1 MTIKDVERQ
10 TGITKANIR
19 FYEAQG
25 LIQPGRTD
33 SGYRSY
39 CPEDVEELKRVRLL
53 RLLDVPMEQVKALQQ
68 GKASLDGVLAGQLV
82 QIQEEKKRLS
92 DVTQVI
98 RQIRQNGEEY
108 PSLEPEPYLE
118 RLKGRETEDALI
130 SDRHPWR
137 RYWART
143 LDSGL
148 IGVWMLAAFPGAL
161 EGGGKLFQMQFLALS
176 LAAQILLEPLLLW
189 AVGWTPGKLL
199 LGIRVTGR
207 EETYF
212 PPGCGPNIWRTDIW
226 PGFLRSHTQGD
237 TGLCL
242 LEKGG
247 GRGTAPLGTGF
258 QTGFQKAFC
267 LALCTGSADVFG
279 NGTVCAVDCIGAV
292 VWRYAGKITG
302 QSIRKTD
309 KNLGSPTGGCPLSL

>member
-25 LIQPGRTD
+25 LIQPERTD

-39 CPEDVEELKRVRLL
+39 SAEDVEELKRVRLL

-118 RLKGRETEDALI
+118 RLKGRETQDALI

-189 AVGWTPGKLL
+189 SVGGTPGKLL

-207 EETYF
+207 EGERLTFRRAVGRTFGVLTY
-212 PPGCGPNIWRTDIW
+212 G
-226 PGFLRSHTQGD
+226 Q
-237 TGLCL
+237 
-242 LEKGG
+242 
-247 GRGTAPLGTGF
+247 
-258 QTGFQKAFC
+258 AFC
-267 LALCTGSADVFG
+267 VPTLREIRGYVCLRKAEDGELLPWEQDSRLDFKKLSA
-279 NGTVCAVDCIGAV
+279 
-292 VWRYAGKITG
+292 WRYALAVLTFLAMGLFALWTASE
-302 QSIRKTD
+302 QWF
-309 KNLGSPTGGCPLSL
+309 GGMLAR

>member
-82 QIQEEKKRLS
+82 RIQEEKKRLS

-98 RQIRQNGEEY
+98 RQIRQNGENY
-108 PSLEPEPYLE
+108 QSLEPEPYLE
-118 RLKGRETEDALI
+118 RLKGRETQDALI

-207 EETYF
+207 EGERLTFRRAVGRTFGVLTY
-212 PPGCGPNIWRTDIW
+212 G
-226 PGFLRSHTQGD
+226 Q
-237 TGLCL
+237 
-242 LEKGG
+242 
-247 GRGTAPLGTGF
+247 
-258 QTGFQKAFC
+258 AFC
-267 LALCTGSADVFG
+267 VPTLREIRGYVCLRKAEDGELLPWEQDSRLDFKKLSA
-279 NGTVCAVDCIGAV
+279 
-292 VWRYAGKITG
+292 WRYALAVLTFLAMGLYALWTASE
-302 QSIRKTD
+302 QWF
-309 KNLGSPTGGCPLSL
+309 GGMLAR

>member
-39 CPEDVEELKRVRLL
+39 SAEDVEELKRVRLL

-82 QIQEEKKRLS
+82 RIQEEKKRLS

-98 RQIRQNGEEY
+98 RQIRQNGENY
-108 PSLEPEPYLE
+108 QSLEPEPYLE
-118 RLKGRETEDALI
+118 RLKGRETQDALI

-199 LGIRVTGR
+199 LGIRVTNRNGER
-207 EETYF
+207 LTF
-212 PPGCGPNIWRTDIW
+212 QQATDRTINVLIYGL
-226 PGFLRSHTQGD
+226 GFH
-237 TGLCL
+237 
-242 LEKGG
+242 
-247 GRGTAPLGTGF
+247 APLLKEMRIYDCLGKAEDGELLPWEKDTQLIFRKVGF
-258 QTGFQKAFC
+258 WNYTLVVLIYLLIVVFVLWVGFRQA
-267 LALCTGSADVFG
+267 S
-279 NGTVCAVDCIGAV
+279 
-292 VWRYAGKITG
+292 
-302 QSIRKTD
+302 
-309 KNLGSPTGGCPLSL
+309 

>member
-1 MTIKDVERQ
+1 M
-10 TGITKANIR
+10 
-19 FYEAQG
+19 
-25 LIQPGRTD
+25 
-33 SGYRSY
+33 
-39 CPEDVEELKRVRLL
+39 EELKRVRLL

-207 EETYF
+207 EGERLTFRRAVGRTFGVLTY
-212 PPGCGPNIWRTDIW
+212 G
-226 PGFLRSHTQGD
+226 Q
-237 TGLCL
+237 
-242 LEKGG
+242 
-247 GRGTAPLGTGF
+247 
-258 QTGFQKAFC
+258 AFC
-267 LALCTGSADVFG
+267 VPTLREIRGYVCLRKAEDGELLPWEQDSRLDFKKLSA
-279 NGTVCAVDCIGAV
+279 
-292 VWRYAGKITG
+292 WRYALAVLTFLAMGLFALWTASE
-302 QSIRKTD
+302 QWF
-309 KNLGSPTGGCPLSL
+309 GGMLAR

>member
-39 CPEDVEELKRVRLL
+39 SAEDVEELKRVRLL

-82 QIQEEKKRLS
+82 RIQEEKKRLS

-207 EETYF
+207 EGERLTFRRAVGRTFGVLTY
-212 PPGCGPNIWRTDIW
+212 G
-226 PGFLRSHTQGD
+226 Q
-237 TGLCL
+237 
-242 LEKGG
+242 
-247 GRGTAPLGTGF
+247 
-258 QTGFQKAFC
+258 AFC
-267 LALCTGSADVFG
+267 VPTLREIRGYVCLRKAEDGELLPWEQDSRLDFKKLSA
-279 NGTVCAVDCIGAV
+279 
-292 VWRYAGKITG
+292 WRYALAVLTFLAMGLFALWTASE
-302 QSIRKTD
+302 QWF
-309 KNLGSPTGGCPLSL
+309 GGMLAR

>member
-82 QIQEEKKRLS
+82 QIHEEKKRLS

-118 RLKGRETEDALI
+118 RLKGRETQDALI

-199 LGIRVTGR
+199 LGIRVTNRNGER
-207 EETYF
+207 LTF
-212 PPGCGPNIWRTDIW
+212 QQATDRTINVLIYGL
-226 PGFLRSHTQGD
+226 GFH
-237 TGLCL
+237 
-242 LEKGG
+242 
-247 GRGTAPLGTGF
+247 APLLKEMRIYDCLGKAEDGELLPWEKDTQLIFRKVGF
-258 QTGFQKAFC
+258 WNYTLVVLIYLLIVVFVLWVGFRQA
-267 LALCTGSADVFG
+267 S
-279 NGTVCAVDCIGAV
+279 
-292 VWRYAGKITG
+292 
-302 QSIRKTD
+302 
-309 KNLGSPTGGCPLSL
+309 

>member
-39 CPEDVEELKRVRLL
+39 SAEDVEELKRVRLL

-82 QIQEEKKRLS
+82 RIQEEKKRLS

-108 PSLEPEPYLE
+108 PLLEPEPYLE
-118 RLKGRETEDALI
+118 RLKGRETRDALI

-148 IGVWMLAAFPGAL
+148 IGVWMLAMFPGAL
-161 EGGGKLFQMQFLALS
+161 DGGAKLFQMQFLALS
-176 LAAQILLEPLLLW
+176 LAAQILLEPLLLCS
-189 AVGWTPGKLL
+189 VGGTPGKLL

-207 EETYF
+207 EGERLTFRRAVGRTFGVLTY
-212 PPGCGPNIWRTDIW
+212 G
-226 PGFLRSHTQGD
+226 
-237 TGLCL
+237 
-242 LEKGG
+242 
-247 GRGTAPLGTGF
+247 
-258 QTGFQKAFC
+258 KAFC
-267 LALCTGSADVFG
+267 VPTLREIRGFVCLRKAEDGELLPWEQDSRLDFKKLSA
-279 NGTVCAVDCIGAV
+279 
-292 VWRYAGKITG
+292 WRYALAVLTFLAMGLFALWTASE
-302 QSIRKTD
+302 QWF
-309 KNLGSPTGGCPLSL
+309 GGMLAR

>member
-82 QIQEEKKRLS
+82 RIQEEKKRLS

-98 RQIRQNGEEY
+98 RQIRQNGENY
-108 PSLEPEPYLE
+108 QSLEPEPYLE
-118 RLKGRETEDALI
+118 RLKGRETQDALI

-189 AVGWTPGKLL
+189 SVGGTPGKLL

-207 EETYF
+207 EGERLTF
-212 PPGCGPNIWRTDIW
+212 QQATDRTINVLIYGL
-226 PGFLRSHTQGD
+226 GFH
-237 TGLCL
+237 
-242 LEKGG
+242 
-247 GRGTAPLGTGF
+247 APLLKEMRIYDCLGKAEDGELLPWEKDTQLIFKKIGF
-258 QTGFQKAFC
+258 WNYTLVVLIYLLIVVFVLWVGFRQA
-267 LALCTGSADVFG
+267 S
-279 NGTVCAVDCIGAV
+279 
-292 VWRYAGKITG
+292 
-302 QSIRKTD
+302 
-309 KNLGSPTGGCPLSL
+309 

>member
-68 GKASLDGVLAGQLV
+68 GKVSLDGVLAGQLV
-82 QIQEEKKRLS
+82 RIQEEQKRLG

-118 RLKGRETEDALI
+118 RLKGRETQDALI

-207 EETYF
+207 EGERLTFRRAVGRTFGVLTY
-212 PPGCGPNIWRTDIW
+212 G
-226 PGFLRSHTQGD
+226 Q
-237 TGLCL
+237 
-242 LEKGG
+242 
-247 GRGTAPLGTGF
+247 
-258 QTGFQKAFC
+258 AFC
-267 LALCTGSADVFG
+267 VPTLREIRGYACLRKAEDGELLPWEKDTQLIFRKVGFWNYTLVVLIYLLIVVFVLWVG
-279 NGTVCAVDCIGAV
+279 FRQA
-292 VWRYAGKITG
+292 
-302 QSIRKTD
+302 S
-309 KNLGSPTGGCPLSL
+309 

>member
-137 RYWART
+137 RYWARGV
-143 LDSGL
+143 DGVL
-148 IGVWMLAAFPGAL
+148 ILAMAYAAFPGL
-161 EGGGKLFQMQFLALS
+161 WMQLRAGWNVHLAQWAVLV
-176 LAAQILLEPLLLW
+176 LYNAALEPLLLW

-199 LGIRVTGR
+199 LGIRVTNRNGER
-207 EETYF
+207 LTF
-212 PPGCGPNIWRTDIW
+212 QQATDRTMNVLIYGL
-226 PGFLRSHTQGD
+226 GFH
-237 TGLCL
+237 
-242 LEKGG
+242 
-247 GRGTAPLGTGF
+247 APLLKEMRIYDCLGKAEDGELLPWEKDTQLIFRKVGF
-258 QTGFQKAFC
+258 WNYTLVVLIYLLIVVFVLWVGFRQA
-267 LALCTGSADVFG
+267 S
-279 NGTVCAVDCIGAV
+279 
-292 VWRYAGKITG
+292 
-302 QSIRKTD
+302 
-309 KNLGSPTGGCPLSL
+309 

>member
-39 CPEDVEELKRVRLL
+39 SAEDVEELKRVRLL

-82 QIQEEKKRLS
+82 RIQEEKKRLS
-92 DVTQVI
+92 DVAQVI
-98 RQIRQNGEEY
+98 RQIRQNGENY
-108 PSLEPEPYLE
+108 QSLEPEPYLNC
-118 RLKGRETEDALI
+118 LKGRETQDALI

-137 RYWART
+137 RWWART

-161 EGGGKLFQMQFLALS
+161 EGGAKLFQLRFLGLS
-176 LAAQILLEPLLLW
+176 LFAQILLEPLLLW
-189 AVGWTPGKLL
+189 AVGGTPGKLL
-199 LGIRVTGR
+199 LGIRVTNR
-207 EETYF
+207 EGERLSFRGAVSRTFGVLTY
-212 PPGCGPNIWRTDIW
+212 G
-226 PGFLRSHTQGD
+226 Q
-237 TGLCL
+237 
-242 LEKGG
+242 
-247 GRGTAPLGTGF
+247 
-258 QTGFQKAFC
+258 AFC
-267 LALCTGSADVFG
+267 VPTLREIRGYVCLRKAEDGELLPWEDHSRLNFKKLSA
-279 NGTVCAVDCIGAV
+279 
-292 VWRYAGKITG
+292 WRYAVAVLTFLAMGLFALWTASE
-302 QSIRKTD
+302 QWF
-309 KNLGSPTGGCPLSL
+309 GGMLAR

>member
-39 CPEDVEELKRVRLL
+39 SAEDVEELKRVRLL

-82 QIQEEKKRLS
+82 RIQEEKKRLS

-98 RQIRQNGEEY
+98 RQIRQNGENY

-199 LGIRVTGR
+199 LGIRVTNRNGER
-207 EETYF
+207 LTF
-212 PPGCGPNIWRTDIW
+212 QQATDRTINVLIYGL
-226 PGFLRSHTQGD
+226 GFH
-237 TGLCL
+237 
-242 LEKGG
+242 
-247 GRGTAPLGTGF
+247 APLLKEMRIYDCLGKAEDGELLPWEKDTQLIFKKIGF
-258 QTGFQKAFC
+258 WNYTLVVLIYLLIVVFVLWVGFRQA
-267 LALCTGSADVFG
+267 S
-279 NGTVCAVDCIGAV
+279 
-292 VWRYAGKITG
+292 
-302 QSIRKTD
+302 
-309 KNLGSPTGGCPLSL
+309 

>member
-82 QIQEEKKRLS
+82 RIHEEKKRLS

-118 RLKGRETEDALI
+118 RLKGRETQDALI

-189 AVGWTPGKLL
+189 SVGGTPGKLL
-199 LGIRVTGR
+199 LGIRVTNRNGER
-207 EETYF
+207 LTF
-212 PPGCGPNIWRTDIW
+212 QQATDRTINVLIYGL
-226 PGFLRSHTQGD
+226 GFH
-237 TGLCL
+237 
-242 LEKGG
+242 
-247 GRGTAPLGTGF
+247 APLLKEMRIYDCLGKAEDGELLPWEKDTQLIFRKVGF
-258 QTGFQKAFC
+258 WNYTLVVLIYLLIVVFVLWVGFRQA
-267 LALCTGSADVFG
+267 S
-279 NGTVCAVDCIGAV
+279 
-292 VWRYAGKITG
+292 
-302 QSIRKTD
+302 
-309 KNLGSPTGGCPLSL
+309 

>member
-39 CPEDVEELKRVRLL
+39 SAEDVEELKRVRLL

-82 QIQEEKKRLS
+82 RIQEEKKRLS

-207 EETYF
+207 EGERLTFRRAVGRTFGVLTY
-212 PPGCGPNIWRTDIW
+212 G
-226 PGFLRSHTQGD
+226 Q
-237 TGLCL
+237 
-242 LEKGG
+242 
-247 GRGTAPLGTGF
+247 
-258 QTGFQKAFC
+258 AFC
-267 LALCTGSADVFG
+267 VPTLREIRGYVCLRKAEDGELLPWEQDSILDFKKLSA
-279 NGTVCAVDCIGAV
+279 
-292 VWRYAGKITG
+292 WRYALAVLTFLAMGLFALWTASE
-302 QSIRKTD
+302 QWF
-309 KNLGSPTGGCPLSL
+309 GGMLAR

>member
-82 QIQEEKKRLS
+82 RIQEEKKRLS

-207 EETYF
+207 EGERLTFRRAVGRTFGVLTY
-212 PPGCGPNIWRTDIW
+212 G
-226 PGFLRSHTQGD
+226 Q
-237 TGLCL
+237 
-242 LEKGG
+242 
-247 GRGTAPLGTGF
+247 
-258 QTGFQKAFC
+258 AFC
-267 LALCTGSADVFG
+267 VPTLREIRGYVCLRKAEDGELLPWEQDSRLDFKKLSA
-279 NGTVCAVDCIGAV
+279 
-292 VWRYAGKITG
+292 WRYALAVLTFLAMGLFALWTASE
-302 QSIRKTD
+302 QWF
-309 KNLGSPTGGCPLSL
+309 GGMLAR

>member
-207 EETYF
+207 EGERLTFRRAVGRTFGVLTY
-212 PPGCGPNIWRTDIW
+212 G
-226 PGFLRSHTQGD
+226 Q
-237 TGLCL
+237 
-242 LEKGG
+242 
-247 GRGTAPLGTGF
+247 
-258 QTGFQKAFC
+258 AFC
-267 LALCTGSADVFG
+267 VPTLREIRGYVCLRKAEDGELLPWEQDSRLDFKKLSA
-279 NGTVCAVDCIGAV
+279 
-292 VWRYAGKITG
+292 WRYALAVLTFLAMGLFALWTASE
-302 QSIRKTD
+302 QWF
-309 KNLGSPTGGCPLSL
+309 GGMLAR

>member
-39 CPEDVEELKRVRLL
+39 SAEDVEELKRVRLL

-82 QIQEEKKRLS
+82 RIQEEKKRLS

-108 PSLEPEPYLE
+108 PLLEPEPYLE
-118 RLKGRETEDALI
+118 RLKGRETQDALI

-148 IGVWMLAAFPGAL
+148 IGVWMLAMFPGAL
-161 EGGGKLFQMQFLALS
+161 DGGAKLFQMQFLALS
-176 LAAQILLEPLLLW
+176 LAAQILLEPLLLCS
-189 AVGWTPGKLL
+189 VGGTPGKLL

-207 EETYF
+207 EGERLTFRRAVGRTFGVLTY
-212 PPGCGPNIWRTDIW
+212 G
-226 PGFLRSHTQGD
+226 Q
-237 TGLCL
+237 
-242 LEKGG
+242 
-247 GRGTAPLGTGF
+247 
-258 QTGFQKAFC
+258 AFC
-267 LALCTGSADVFG
+267 VPTLREIRGYVCLRKAEDGELLPWEQDSRLDFKKLSA
-279 NGTVCAVDCIGAV
+279 
-292 VWRYAGKITG
+292 WRYALAVLTFLAMGLFALWTASE
-302 QSIRKTD
+302 QWF
-309 KNLGSPTGGCPLSL
+309 GGMLAR

>member
-1 MTIKDVERQ
+1 MTIKDVEKQ

-19 FYEAQG
+19 FYEAQE
-25 LIQPGRTD
+25 LIRPERTD

-39 CPEDVEELKRVRLL
+39 SAEDVEELKRVRLL

-207 EETYF
+207 EGERLTFRRAVGRTFGVLTY
-212 PPGCGPNIWRTDIW
+212 G
-226 PGFLRSHTQGD
+226 Q
-237 TGLCL
+237 
-242 LEKGG
+242 
-247 GRGTAPLGTGF
+247 
-258 QTGFQKAFC
+258 AFC
-267 LALCTGSADVFG
+267 VPTLREIRGYVCLRKAEDGELLPWEQDSRLDFKKLSA
-279 NGTVCAVDCIGAV
+279 
-292 VWRYAGKITG
+292 WRYALAVLTFLAMGLFALWTASE
-302 QSIRKTD
+302 QWF
-309 KNLGSPTGGCPLSL
+309 GGMLAR

>member
-207 EETYF
+207 EGERLTFRRAVGRTFGVLTY
-212 PPGCGPNIWRTDIW
+212 G
-226 PGFLRSHTQGD
+226 Q
-237 TGLCL
+237 
-242 LEKGG
+242 
-247 GRGTAPLGTGF
+247 
-258 QTGFQKAFC
+258 AFC
-267 LALCTGSADVFG
+267 VPTLREIRGYVCLRKAEDGELLPWEQDSRLDFKKLSA
-279 NGTVCAVDCIGAV
+279 
-292 VWRYAGKITG
+292 WRYALAVLTFLAMGLYALWTASE
-302 QSIRKTD
+302 QWF
-309 KNLGSPTGGCPLSL
+309 GGMLAR

>member
-82 QIQEEKKRLS
+82 RIQEEKKRLS

-98 RQIRQNGEEY
+98 RQIRQNGENY
-108 PSLEPEPYLE
+108 QSLEPEPYLE

-207 EETYF
+207 EGERLTFRRAVGRTFGVLTY
-212 PPGCGPNIWRTDIW
+212 G
-226 PGFLRSHTQGD
+226 Q
-237 TGLCL
+237 
-242 LEKGG
+242 
-247 GRGTAPLGTGF
+247 
-258 QTGFQKAFC
+258 AFC
-267 LALCTGSADVFG
+267 VPTLREIRGYVCLRKAEDGELLPWEQDSRLDFKKLSA
-279 NGTVCAVDCIGAV
+279 
-292 VWRYAGKITG
+292 WRYALAVLTFLAMGLFALWTASE
-302 QSIRKTD
+302 QWF
-309 KNLGSPTGGCPLSL
+309 GGMLAR

>member
-39 CPEDVEELKRVRLL
+39 SAEDVEELKRVRLL

-82 QIQEEKKRLS
+82 RIQEEKKRLS

-98 RQIRQNGEEY
+98 RQIRQNGENY
-108 PSLEPEPYLE
+108 QSLEPEPYLE

-207 EETYF
+207 EGERLTFRRAVGRTFGVLTY
-212 PPGCGPNIWRTDIW
+212 G
-226 PGFLRSHTQGD
+226 Q
-237 TGLCL
+237 
-242 LEKGG
+242 
-247 GRGTAPLGTGF
+247 
-258 QTGFQKAFC
+258 AFC
-267 LALCTGSADVFG
+267 VPTLREIRGYVCLRKAEDGELLPWEKDTQLIFRKVGFWNYTLVVLIYLLIVVFVLWVG
-279 NGTVCAVDCIGAV
+279 FRQA
-292 VWRYAGKITG
+292 
-302 QSIRKTD
+302 S
-309 KNLGSPTGGCPLSL
+309 

>member
-39 CPEDVEELKRVRLL
+39 SAEDVEELKRVRLL

-82 QIQEEKKRLS
+82 RIQEEKKRLS

-98 RQIRQNGEEY
+98 RQIRQNGENY
-108 PSLEPEPYLE
+108 QSLEPEPYLE

-199 LGIRVTGR
+199 LGIRVTNRNGER
-207 EETYF
+207 LTF
-212 PPGCGPNIWRTDIW
+212 QQATDRTINVLIYGL
-226 PGFLRSHTQGD
+226 GFH
-237 TGLCL
+237 
-242 LEKGG
+242 
-247 GRGTAPLGTGF
+247 APLLKEMRIYDCLGKAEDGELLPWEKDTQLIFRKVGF
-258 QTGFQKAFC
+258 WNYTLVVLIYLLIVVFVLWVGFRQA
-267 LALCTGSADVFG
+267 S
-279 NGTVCAVDCIGAV
+279 
-292 VWRYAGKITG
+292 
-302 QSIRKTD
+302 
-309 KNLGSPTGGCPLSL
+309 

>member
-82 QIQEEKKRLS
+82 RIQEEKKRLS

-118 RLKGRETEDALI
+118 RLKGRETQDALI

-207 EETYF
+207 EGERLTFRRAVGRTFGVLTY
-212 PPGCGPNIWRTDIW
+212 G
-226 PGFLRSHTQGD
+226 Q
-237 TGLCL
+237 
-242 LEKGG
+242 
-247 GRGTAPLGTGF
+247 
-258 QTGFQKAFC
+258 AFC
-267 LALCTGSADVFG
+267 VPTLREIRGYVCLRKAEDGELLPWEQDSRLDFKKLSA
-279 NGTVCAVDCIGAV
+279 
-292 VWRYAGKITG
+292 WRYALAVLTFLAMGLFALWTASE
-302 QSIRKTD
+302 QWF
-309 KNLGSPTGGCPLSL
+309 GGMLAR

>member
-39 CPEDVEELKRVRLL
+39 SAEAVEELKRVRLL

-82 QIQEEKKRLS
+82 RIHEEQKRLS

-98 RQIRQNGEEY
+98 RQIRQNGENY
-108 PSLEPEPYLE
+108 QSLEPEPYLE
-118 RLKGRETEDALI
+118 RLKGRETQDALI

-199 LGIRVTGR
+199 LGIRVTNRNGER
-207 EETYF
+207 LTF
-212 PPGCGPNIWRTDIW
+212 QQATDRTINVLIYGL
-226 PGFLRSHTQGD
+226 GFH
-237 TGLCL
+237 
-242 LEKGG
+242 
-247 GRGTAPLGTGF
+247 APLLKEMRIYDCLGKAEDGELLPWEKDTQLIFRKVGF
-258 QTGFQKAFC
+258 WNYTLVVLIYLLIVVFVLWVGFRQA
-267 LALCTGSADVFG
+267 S
-279 NGTVCAVDCIGAV
+279 
-292 VWRYAGKITG
+292 
-302 QSIRKTD
+302 
-309 KNLGSPTGGCPLSL
+309 

>member
-1 MTIKDVERQ
+1 MTIKDVEKQ

-82 QIQEEKKRLS
+82 RIQEEKKRLS

-118 RLKGRETEDALI
+118 RLKGRETQDALI

-207 EETYF
+207 EGERLTFRRAVGRTFGVLTY
-212 PPGCGPNIWRTDIW
+212 G
-226 PGFLRSHTQGD
+226 Q
-237 TGLCL
+237 
-242 LEKGG
+242 
-247 GRGTAPLGTGF
+247 
-258 QTGFQKAFC
+258 AFC
-267 LALCTGSADVFG
+267 VPTLREIRGYVCLRKAEDGELLPWEQDSRLDFKKLSA
-279 NGTVCAVDCIGAV
+279 
-292 VWRYAGKITG
+292 WRYALAVLTFLAMGLFALWTASE
-302 QSIRKTD
+302 QWF
-309 KNLGSPTGGCPLSL
+309 GGMLAR

>member
-68 GKASLDGVLAGQLV
+68 GKASLDGVLAGQMV
-82 QIQEEKKRLS
+82 RIQEEKKRLS

-98 RQIRQNGEEY
+98 RQIRQNGENY
-108 PSLEPEPYLE
+108 QSLEPEPYLE

-207 EETYF
+207 EGERLTFRRAVGRTFGVLTY
-212 PPGCGPNIWRTDIW
+212 G
-226 PGFLRSHTQGD
+226 Q
-237 TGLCL
+237 
-242 LEKGG
+242 
-247 GRGTAPLGTGF
+247 
-258 QTGFQKAFC
+258 AFC
-267 LALCTGSADVFG
+267 VPTLREIRGYVCLRKAEDGELLPWEQDSRLDFKKLSA
-279 NGTVCAVDCIGAV
+279 
-292 VWRYAGKITG
+292 WRYALAVLTFLAMGLFALWTASE
-302 QSIRKTD
+302 QWF
-309 KNLGSPTGGCPLSL
+309 GGMLAR

>member
-39 CPEDVEELKRVRLL
+39 SAEDVEELKRVRLL

-98 RQIRQNGEEY
+98 RQIRQNGENY
-108 PSLEPEPYLE
+108 QSLEPEPYLE

-161 EGGGKLFQMQFLALS
+161 DGGGKLFQMQFLALS

-199 LGIRVTGR
+199 LGIRVTNRNGER
-207 EETYF
+207 LTF
-212 PPGCGPNIWRTDIW
+212 QQATDRTINVLIYGL
-226 PGFLRSHTQGD
+226 GFH
-237 TGLCL
+237 
-242 LEKGG
+242 
-247 GRGTAPLGTGF
+247 APLLKEMRIYDCLGKAEDGELLPWEKDTQLIFRKVGF
-258 QTGFQKAFC
+258 WNYTLVVLIYLLIVVFVLWVGFRQA
-267 LALCTGSADVFG
+267 T
-279 NGTVCAVDCIGAV
+279 
-292 VWRYAGKITG
+292 
-302 QSIRKTD
+302 
-309 KNLGSPTGGCPLSL
+309 

>member
-1 MTIKDVERQ
+1 MTIKDVEKQ

-39 CPEDVEELKRVRLL
+39 SAEDVEELKRVRLL

-82 QIQEEKKRLS
+82 RIQEEKKRLS

-98 RQIRQNGEEY
+98 RQIRQNGENY
-108 PSLEPEPYLE
+108 QSLEPEPYLE

-199 LGIRVTGR
+199 LGIRVTNRNGER
-207 EETYF
+207 LTF
-212 PPGCGPNIWRTDIW
+212 QQATDRTINVLIYGL
-226 PGFLRSHTQGD
+226 GFH
-237 TGLCL
+237 
-242 LEKGG
+242 
-247 GRGTAPLGTGF
+247 APLLKEMRIYDCLGKAEDGELLPWEKDTQLIFRKVGF
-258 QTGFQKAFC
+258 WNYTLVVLIYLLIVVFVLWVGFRQA
-267 LALCTGSADVFG
+267 S
-279 NGTVCAVDCIGAV
+279 
-292 VWRYAGKITG
+292 
-302 QSIRKTD
+302 
-309 KNLGSPTGGCPLSL
+309 

>member
-39 CPEDVEELKRVRLL
+39 SAEDVEELKRVRLL

-82 QIQEEKKRLS
+82 RIQEEKKRLS

-118 RLKGRETEDALI
+118 RLKGRETQDALI

-199 LGIRVTGR
+199 LGIRVTNRNGER
-207 EETYF
+207 LTF
-212 PPGCGPNIWRTDIW
+212 QQATDRTINVLIYGL
-226 PGFLRSHTQGD
+226 GFH
-237 TGLCL
+237 
-242 LEKGG
+242 
-247 GRGTAPLGTGF
+247 APLLKEMRIYDCLGKAEDGELLPWEKDTQLIFRKVGF
-258 QTGFQKAFC
+258 WNYTLVVLIYLLIVVFVLWVGFRQA
-267 LALCTGSADVFG
+267 S
-279 NGTVCAVDCIGAV
+279 
-292 VWRYAGKITG
+292 
-302 QSIRKTD
+302 
-309 KNLGSPTGGCPLSL
+309 